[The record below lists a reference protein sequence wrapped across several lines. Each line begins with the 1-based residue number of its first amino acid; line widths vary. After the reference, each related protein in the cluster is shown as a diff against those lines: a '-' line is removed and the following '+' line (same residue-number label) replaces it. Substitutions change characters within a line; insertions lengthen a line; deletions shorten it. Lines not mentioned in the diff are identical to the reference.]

1 MRSVSSACPS
11 CILCGQVILLNL
23 IDHHF
28 VLVNCRTQNQV
39 CCLCLYLDVPIGGNL
54 IEPEGESNSE
64 DSFPSNSPGQAVVQ
78 LIRELHSIAPRIKL
92 RVVVEI
98 P

>member
-1 MRSVSSACPS
+1 MRSVSPACPS
-11 CILCGQVILLNL
+11 RILCGQVILLDL

-39 CCLCLYLDVPIGGNL
+39 CCLSLYLDVPIRGNL
-54 IEPEGESNSE
+54 IESKGESDSE
-64 DSFPSNSPGQAVVQ
+64 DSFPSDSPGQAVVQ
-78 LIRELHSIAPRIKL
+78 LVRELHSIAPRIKL